1 MKNLVCPL
9 FYYSAAML
17 SIYMTYAMSQALTGQ
32 LPASFG
38 TESVEKSLHLWLYT
52 NSLVAAGFLTFG
64 LSDRWLL
71 PRLKSLMPSLMTIIG
86 AGAAFFLPAS
96 QGIAFL
102 LLLIVLL
109 LPVGYFAASAHY
121 VLAMNVPAS
130 WRGRFLGLAV
140 TITVL
145 VQYGLFT
152 NGKGVAPLLMAAVF
166 AITGGLCHH
175 CLSKKIPQPEN
186 NDDELSPPPSPQ
198 YVTMLFVLVSLLA
211 ILHGCSDSMA
221 LTFYSQVDESL
232 FHDNIRLFLP
242 LGMLA
247 AGMIADWKERHYL
260 LSITAICLLLRI
272 VSILTLETTQGFI
285 FTLSVEYII
294 AAFLIMCYTLYFLDL
309 APRTSSP
316 ALLAGMGRTL
326 ALPISAL
333 SANIFYFIGSFSN
346 GFLTGYV
353 FTLALINIF
362 FYHSKFREWLE
373 IPACKIMPA
382 PLPQPLS
389 AQTEPPGETQATR
402 SQPPTLTDWQ
412 EKYAF
417 TPREMEVLQEVLTE
431 KTAAEIAAELGI
443 KERTVRYHIANLLK
457 KTGTSHR
464 AELKL
469 LLSLPLDARE

>member
-1 MKNLVCPL
+1 MKNLICPL
-9 FYYSAAML
+9 LYYSAAML
-17 SIYMTYAMSQALTGQ
+17 SIYMTYAMSQALTGH

-38 TESVEKSLHLWLYT
+38 TEPVEQALRLWLYT

-64 LSDRWLL
+64 LTEGL
-71 PRLKSLMPSLMTIIG
+71 PFPRSKSFLPLLMTIIG
-86 AGAAFFLPAS
+86 AGAAFFLPTS
-96 QGIAFL
+96 QGAAFL
-102 LLLIVLL
+102 FLLIFLL

-121 VLAMNVPAS
+121 VLAMKIRAGL
-130 WRGRFLGLAV
+130 RGRFLGLAV

-152 NGKGVAPLLMAAVF
+152 DGKEVAPLLMAAVF
-166 AITGGLCHH
+166 AITGALCHY
-175 CLSKKIPQPEN
+175 CLREKIPQPEN
-186 NDDELSPPPSPQ
+186 NDDELSPPPAPQ
-198 YVTMLFVLVSLLA
+198 YVVMLFVLVSLLA
-211 ILHGCSDSMA
+211 ILHGCGDSMA

-247 AGMIADWKERHYL
+247 AGVVADWRERHYL
-260 LSITAICLLLRI
+260 LSITAICLLLRV

-294 AAFLIMCYTLYFLDL
+294 SAFLIMCYTLYFLDL
-309 APRTSSP
+309 APRTSHP

-333 SANIFYFIGSFSN
+333 SANIFYVIGSFSN

-353 FTLALINIF
+353 LILVLINIF

-373 IPACKIMPA
+373 IPIQNTVPA
-382 PLPQPLS
+382 PLPEPVS
-389 AQTEPPGETQATR
+389 VPTEPTVEDEAAL
-402 SQPPTLTDWQ
+402 SQPPTLADWQ
-412 EKYAF
+412 EKFAF

-431 KTAAEIAAELGI
+431 KTAAEIAVVLGI

-469 LLSLPLDARE
+469 LLSLPLDIRE